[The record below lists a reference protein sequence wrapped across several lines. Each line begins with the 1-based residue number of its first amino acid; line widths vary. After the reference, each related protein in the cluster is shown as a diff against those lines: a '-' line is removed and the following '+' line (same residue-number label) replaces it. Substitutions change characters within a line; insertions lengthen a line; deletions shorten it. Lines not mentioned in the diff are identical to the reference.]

1 MTQQT
6 PGEGQ
11 RINDRI
17 QIPHDNTN
25 KNLREKNL
33 TKKLHA
39 MIKKKQKCGKIHSLT
54 KFKQCIFLFSNF
66 FLFER

>member
-39 MIKKKQKCGKIHSLT
+39 MIKKTKGWKNTLHNKIQTMH
-54 KFKQCIFLFSNF
+54 FPF
-66 FLFER
+66 